1 MSTLYLR
8 ETMRT
13 KYLLSIVLSSSL
25 FSACTTTDNAKISN
39 QTATSTKLD
48 VSGLSASQKIEA
60 YSNQL
65 VQNQNTGYAT
75 FTNLQL
81 VQDYR
86 TASAQAPNPYGI
98 YAVDGIP
105 VKKYSNQLFRD
116 SGWYIHA
123 AQMATAKVK
132 IPAGDHVVELGQI
145 NIWNDSSIT
154 LPKINYQANTDYI
167 SVFEGQKGNRSIAV
181 YTYEQDYRFSRMDRD
196 SIILK
201 DKIVSQKID

>member
-1 MSTLYLR
+1 
-8 ETMRT
+8 MRT
-13 KYLLSIVLSSSL
+13 KYLLSTVLLASL
-25 FSACTTTDNAKISN
+25 LSACTTMDNATIASQATTSN
-39 QTATSTKLD
+39 KLD
-48 VSGLSASQKIEA
+48 VSGLSAAQKIEA

-65 VQNQNTGYAT
+65 MQDQNIGYAT

-81 VQDYR
+81 VRDYR

-105 VKKYSNQLFRD
+105 VKKYSNSLF
-116 SGWYIHA
+116 SSFGWYIHA

-132 IPAGDHVVELGQI
+132 IPSGDHVVELGQI

-154 LPKINYQANTDYI
+154 LPKINYQANTNYI
-167 SVFEGQKGNRSIAV
+167 SVFEGLKGNRSIAV

-201 DKIVSQKID
+201 DKVISQKID